1 MVPLGQWEAHTNHL
15 QQQQQQQQQQEHTI
29 AVVIKTIEGITLT
42 QGPCSVHKITVVTKC
57 LVPYSKPIT
66 PSPGHFIKQG
76 ELVPLIMATIPKID
90 IVGHLVHIVNYKP
103 ISTSCHRRGSIQE
116 KW

>member
-15 QQQQQQQQQQEHTI
+15 QQQQQHTI
-29 AVVIKTIEGITLT
+29 AVVIKTMEGIMLT
-42 QGPCSVHKITVVTKC
+42 QGPCSVHKVAVATKC
-57 LVPYSKPIT
+57 LVPYSKPLT
-66 PSPGHFIKQG
+66 PSPGQFIKQG

-90 IVGHLVHIVNYKP
+90 IVGHLVHIVNYNL
-103 ISTSCHRRGSIQE
+103 ISTSCHHRESIQE